1 MFSFPGTR
9 ISSSFSPKRPLLGLE
24 WKRERNLCLSD
35 LLNWPSPKAIYLG
48 SFFASFCP
56 RNPRDITMM
65 QFHGLFLFF
74 HFWLPHNI
82 GSSDPSHSCDPSCRC
97 GNTGSF
103 NPLCW
108 AGDRTCVLTLQ
119 RHRQSLGAT
128 ARTPAIPHFEIKL
141 PRKPTSMCLGFLPA
155 IKTKMAIALMSYD

>member
-1 MFSFPGTR
+1 MASVSRHHPCFLFLELGS
-9 ISSSFSPKRPLLGLE
+9 PLLSLLRVLFLG
-24 WKRERNLCLSD
+24 WSGKGNGILCLRD

-56 RNPRDITMM
+56 RNPRDIIMM

-82 GSSDPSHSCDPSCRC
+82 GSSDPSHNCDPSCRC

-128 ARTPAIPHFEIKL
+128 ARTNSSNSTL
-141 PRKPTSMCLGFLPA
+141 
-155 IKTKMAIALMSYD
+155 